1 MENNEDRVEMPEEV
15 PAEDK
20 SSNSEPSEGG
30 TAVATKKHGFGQKI
44 AGAFKKF
51 FTREHLK
58 EFLKK
63 HIYDICA
70 LGGLIV
76 CLIIFTIVPPI
87 VNGPRANIWRPISV
101 KTLISQVS
109 VYFILALGAVFIYL
123 MGCMDI
129 SVGYQVGVFGAV
141 FILVSNVSNIVV
153 ALLLILV
160 MGVACAVFN
169 AFVGAYVKLPT
180 VMSSVILMQL
190 FNGALLSIFDDKGIN
205 DLVLNT
211 DISIVSSTWFRVLAL
226 VVLAL
231 IAFYLLTF
239 TKIGKRSR
247 AIGTNKRAA
256 DLAGANLLLTRI
268 ICDCIFSVFLCLGAV
283 MLIAKSNSISSSDT
297 VTYQMDIMIM
307 LLMGGMP
314 LSGGMKG
321 KLFNAMVGTFTYVLL
336 SRGLSACSV
345 PAAYIMLVKSLVFVV
360 IVCLTCRKPGN
371 LLPR

>member
-1 MENNEDRVEMPEEV
+1 MENKEEKVEKLEVAPTEDTTLQG
-15 PAEDK
+15 
-20 SSNSEPSEGG
+20 EPSGEGA
-30 TAVATKKHGFGQKI
+30 AVVVQKPGFLQK
-44 AGAFKKF
+44 AVDTLKNF

-58 EFLKK
+58 EFVKN
-63 HIYDICA
+63 HIFDICA

-76 CLIIFTIVPPI
+76 CLIVFTIVPPL
-87 VNGPRANIWRPISV
+87 VNGPRASIWRPISV

-109 VYFILALGAVFIYL
+109 VYFILAIGAVFIYL

-141 FILVSNVSNIVV
+141 FIMLANSSNLFVGLLVIV
-153 ALLLILV
+153 I
-160 MGVACAVFN
+160 MGLACAIFN

-180 VMSSVILMQL
+180 VMSSVILMQF
-190 FNGALLSIFDDKGIN
+190 FNGVLLSIFDDKGIN
-205 DLVLNT
+205 ELVLGI
-211 DISIVSSTWFRVLAL
+211 DISVVSSTWFRVLVL
-226 VVLAL
+226 ILLAL

-247 AIGTNKRAA
+247 AIGTNKLAA
-256 DLAGANLLLTRI
+256 DQAGANLLMTRI
-268 ICDCIFSVFLCLGAV
+268 VCYCVFSVFLCLGAV
-283 MLIAKSNSISSSDT
+283 MLIAKSNSIASSDT

-321 KLFNAMVGTFTYVLL
+321 KLFNAIIGTFTYVLL

-345 PAAYIMLVKSLVFVV
+345 PTAYIMLVKSLVFVI